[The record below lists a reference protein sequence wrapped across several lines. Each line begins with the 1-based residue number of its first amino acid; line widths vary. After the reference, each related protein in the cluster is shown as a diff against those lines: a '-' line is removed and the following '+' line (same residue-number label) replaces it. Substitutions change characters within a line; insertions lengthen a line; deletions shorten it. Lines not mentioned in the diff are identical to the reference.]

1 MNIPDDLNIG
11 DAVEYIETAGNYNY
25 HGIAIFLGTQEDG
38 YYKFLFAKLHRQD
51 AKNFSTYEVPNLK
64 KIFSIHPEVI
74 DNAVTLRKLLPNE
87 TVDFQ

>member
-1 MNIPDDLNIG
+1 MTILKSLNIG
-11 DAVEYIETAGNYNY
+11 DMVEYIEAAGSYNW

-51 AKNFSTYEVPNLK
+51 TKNFSTYEVPNLK

-74 DNAVTLRKLLPNE
+74 DNSVTLRKLLPHE
-87 TVDFQ
+87 AVDL